1 MISIEHIKKMYIQ
14 IKLILFSVLLTVQ
27 VIGQFGQNIVQYD
40 DFEWYYIQ
48 SKHFDIY
55 YYGVGES
62 HAEYVAHESEI
73 AYINISTKM
82 NWTLKNRVPIIVYNS
97 HNDFQQTNVIDSYM
111 YEGIGGVTE
120 LFKNRVVIPF
130 DGSYKEFKHVIH
142 HELVHAF
149 IIDYI
154 YGGNI
159 QNLIANQV
167 KAQIPGWMNEGL
179 AEYLAS
185 GWDTNSDMWMRDL
198 AINGGE
204 LPMIHQLQGYLAYRG
219 GQSVWKFITGK
230 WGEESIAEIL
240 YQIKTEDNV
249 NKGLEMALG
258 IDIEELT
265 EQWQEYIKK
274 EYWPDVSG
282 RQNLDEFSRMLTDHE
297 ELENSYNIA
306 PAISPDGSQ
315 IAIFS
320 NKSGTMGL
328 YLISAED
335 GRFLR
340 QIIKGEQ
347 SAEYE
352 ELHILKP
359 GITWSPDGKKIAF
372 AAKSGKSDALNIVDI
387 HTEDVNKYRFDMEG
401 IFRASW
407 SPSGNEIAFIG
418 NNGESSDIY
427 IFNVE
432 SEEMENLTNDWFT
445 EDQISWAPD
454 GKSLLFISDRGDDLI
469 IDSPANSNS
478 HNVDKID
485 IFQIFRDNGKI
496 IRLTNTEFSEAYP
509 LFTNDMNQII
519 FTSDEYGINNINVMN
534 LQTLDVKP
542 ITNVQTG
549 ISQLSWNQ
557 SNSHLL
563 FSGFE
568 NSGYDIYMMAN
579 PLDIVEKSIEIEH
592 TNWTLDQPEPPML
605 NKPDNK
611 KSPEASR
618 ISYKNY
624 VFSDNYFTQSKD
636 SSKNK
641 IVYPLEE
648 VQDSSGHFIKHQYK
662 TRFTLDLIQG
672 YAYNSAFYS
681 PNAMIYF
688 LFSDIL
694 GDHKIYLGTEMQI
707 SLEDSDYFL
716 LYRLLP
722 NKTDYNFLVYHLAEH
737 YQSYDEIVRL
747 RNLGLGVNASRPF
760 SRFQRMEFG
769 IQYSYIEH
777 AEFREV
783 NDGSF
788 SNTYSDE
795 EIIDKI
801 NAVIPSMGYV
811 WDNTLWTYTYPVDGI
826 RAFTRLDLSP
836 KLNNDGLEF
845 STFSLDLRGYNPL
858 KNGVSIAG
866 RMYFGK
872 SFGGNAQNFH
882 LGGVPWLFSSE
893 NSIYASDPR
902 NSSSMLQNI
911 FLSEYVMPVRG
922 AQINE
927 IDGTTTVLFNAEL
940 RLPFLL
946 YYFPS
951 IKYFGQINGVI
962 FTDIGAA
969 WSGKSP
975 DFWDGESWNSNPKD
989 FVWTYGFGPRFILFG
1004 LPIKLDY
1011 AWEYIPNQKSERMW
1025 YVSIGLDF

>member
-1 MISIEHIKKMYIQ
+1 MNKYFNHLF
-14 IKLILFSVLLTVQ
+14 LIVLSTG
-27 VIGQFGQNIVQYD
+27 IAWSQFGQNIVQYD

-55 YYGVGES
+55 YYGVGDD
-62 HAEYVAHESEI
+62 HADYVAHESEV
-73 AYINISTKM
+73 AHNNISEKL

-97 HNDFQQTNVIDSYM
+97 HNDFQQTNVVDSYM

-130 DGSYKEFKHVIH
+130 DGSHKEFKHVIH

-198 AINGGE
+198 AINGDQ
-204 LPMIHQLQGYLAYRG
+204 LPMIQQLTGYMAYRG
-219 GQSVWKFITGK
+219 GQSVWKFITSK
-230 WGEESIAEIL
+230 WGEESIAEIF
-240 YQIKTEDNV
+240 YQIKSEDNV
-249 NKGLEMALG
+249 KKGLELSLG
-258 IDIEELT
+258 IEMEELS
-265 EQWQEYIKK
+265 EQWQSYLKK

-282 RQNLDEFSRMLTDHE
+282 RQNLEEFSRQLTNHE

-306 PAISPDGSQ
+306 PALSPDGSQ
-315 IAIFS
+315 IAVFS
-320 NKSGTMGL
+320 NKSGTMGI

-340 QIIKGEQ
+340 QIIKGER

-359 GITWSPDGKKIAF
+359 GITWSPDGKNIAF
-372 AAKSGKSDALNIVDI
+372 AAKSGKSDVLVVVDI
-387 HTEDVNKYRFDMEG
+387 ITEEVERFRFDMEG

-407 SPSGNEIAFIG
+407 NPVDNEIAFIG
-418 NNGESSDIY
+418 NNGKTTDIY
-427 IFNVE
+427 VFNLDM
-432 SEEMENLTNDWFT
+432 EELVNLTNDWFS
-445 EDQISWAPD
+445 EDQVSWAPD
-454 GKSLLFISDRGDDLI
+454 GESLLFISDRGDDLI
-469 IDSPANSNS
+469 VNTPFNKNT
-478 HNVDKID
+478 HNVDKLD
-485 IFQIFRDNGKI
+485 IYQILRIGNKI
-496 IRLTNTEFSEAYP
+496 IRLTNTDFAESYP
-509 LFTNDMNQII
+509 LFTSNMDKII
-519 FTSDEYGINNINVMN
+519 YISDEFGINNINVLD
-534 LQTLDVKP
+534 LQTLEVKP
-542 ITNVQTG
+542 ITNVLTG

-557 SNSHLL
+557 TNSHLL

-568 NSGYDIYMMAN
+568 KSGYDIFMMAN
-579 PLDIVEKSIEIEH
+579 PLDNTKKTIAIEK
-592 TNWTLDQPEPPML
+592 TNWTQNQDTRPLL
-605 NKPDNK
+605 NKPDK
-611 KSPEASR
+611 KKAPGTSR
-618 ISYKNY
+618 VSYKNY
-624 VFSDNYFTQSKD
+624 VFSDNYFIQNKD
-636 SSKNK
+636 SSEIK
-641 IVYPLEE
+641 VEFPLAQ
-648 VQDSSGHFIKHQYK
+648 VQDSSGRFIKHQYK

-722 NKTDYNFLVYHLAEH
+722 YKTDYNFQIYHLAEH
-737 YQSYDEIVRL
+737 YQNYGEIVRL
-747 RNLGLGVNASRPF
+747 RNLGLSIGASRPF

-769 IQYSYIEH
+769 IQYNYIEH
-777 AEFREV
+777 AVFEQEETSTFSTSY
-783 NDGSF
+783 NDKTIKEIL
-788 SNTYSDE
+788 NT
-795 EIIDKI
+795 
-801 NAVIPSMGYV
+801 AIPSIGYV
-811 WDNTLWTYTYPVDGI
+811 WDNTLWSYMYPIDGI
-826 RAFTRLDLSP
+826 RAFANLELSP
-836 KLNNDGLEF
+836 KLNDNGLDF
-845 STFSLDLRGYNPL
+845 STICFDIRGYNPL
-858 KNGVSIAG
+858 KNGVSLAG

-872 SFGGNAQNFH
+872 SFGENAQNFH

-893 NSIYASDPR
+893 DNIYANDPR
-902 NSSSMLQNI
+902 DFSGTMLQNI
-911 FLSEYVMPVRG
+911 FLSEYIMPVRG

-927 IDGTTTVLFNAEL
+927 IEGTSTILFNAEL
-940 RLPFLL
+940 RLPFLV

-962 FTDIGAA
+962 FTDIGVA
-969 WSGKSP
+969 WSGKKP
-975 DFWDGESWNSNPKD
+975 DFWEGESWNSSPRD

-1004 LPIKLDY
+1004 LPVKLDY
-1011 AWEYIPNQKSERMW
+1011 AWEYIPNHKSERMW